1 MIPVALDYG
10 TNLSRRIGE
19 PFGRFHLNVGY
30 TF

>member
-1 MIPVALDYG
+1 VARDYG